1 MAEEV
6 LASPAGWRMA
16 LPTAAGLAVLI
27 PAGAL
32 IVTAAEGIG
41 DGLGPFVVARH
52 SLPSA
57 PRRPSW
63 PRPSSRFLAVYAE
76 VGLGTVLGSN
86 IFSNLWIV
94 GVAATLSPAALGA
107 AKCGSQLWTAW

>member
-1 MAEEV
+1 V
-6 LASPAGWRMA
+6 FVRGVVGLALWTRDPAG
-16 LPTAAGLAVLI
+16 LVGVTVAAFATSGPELSVGNFKSQPVIRRARCRRR
-27 PAGAL
+27 AG
-32 IVTAAEGIG
+32 I
-41 DGLGPFVVARH
+41 
-52 SLPSA
+52 
-57 PRRPSW
+57 
-63 PRPSSRFLAVYAE
+63 SRFLAGYAE